1 MAFANGKKIK
11 LVAGFV
17 ASKLIYLKK
26 SKSYFPQSE
35 IKGKKY
41 GMEMDGYLPDPGT
54 TKHGIVA
61 DPDSIN
67 QPKIA
72 AVMDNMNTSC
82 ELDLWDELVEVES
95 FVDEI
100 AKPRGINL
108 ALSVQKEVM
117 ELNMCRSAQAVVV
130 TSAGFPLLTKAAKA
144 LDALEVG
151 GSKVCFQDP
160 DILGTIAESGLSRFI
175 PSDRMKEI
183 YEDAYLGQYSGAA
196 QVEIANTPIINTTGM
211 DAAPTISAQ
220 VIKDSNNN
228 VIGLK
233 PIKTVT
239 GSGTGSLI
247 AGVPYKVSGLKIRAA
262 SGIESDKDYIVIYNK
277 ELTGVDDN
285 KNPVYGYGIP
295 ELRLTVKGK
304 GTNNANAWMEHNTLT
319 GALSGDV
326 ATFTLTPLL
335 TAGKKYA
342 VGQCRTQDCLGY
354 DQYKFGNLPGSD
366 DSDVA
371 TVDGV
376 TVKMMQFGDGKN
388 GVKLIRLDMT
398 FCAKLYDH
406 RESVTTYTLLGDA

>member
-151 GSKVCFQDP
+151 GTKVCFQDP

-175 PSDRMKEI
+175 PSDKMKEI

-220 VIKDSNNN
+220 VIKDADNN

-233 PIKTVT
+233 PIKTVS

-247 AGVPYKVSGLKIRAA
+247 AGVPYKVTGLKIRAA

-304 GTNNANAWMEHNTLT
+304 GTNNANAWMEHDTLT

-335 TAGKKYA
+335 TASKHYQ
-342 VGQCRTQDCLGY
+342 VGQLRNAKALSFDAQ
-354 DQYKFGNLPGSD
+354 KFDDLPAAKQENVG
-366 DSDVA
+366 A
-371 TVDGV
+371 GEFITL
-376 TVKMMQFGDGKN
+376 KMQSAPVILN
-388 GVKLIRLDMT
+388 GVEYFRIDLPYVSKIFEPRQ
-398 FCAKLYDH
+398 
-406 RESVTTYTLLGDA
+406 SVTTYLLLD

>member
-1 MAFANGKKIK
+1 
-11 LVAGFV
+11 
-17 ASKLIYLKK
+17 
-26 SKSYFPQSE
+26 
-35 IKGKKY
+35 
-41 GMEMDGYLPDPGT
+41 
-54 TKHGIVA
+54 
-61 DPDSIN
+61 
-67 QPKIA
+67 
-72 AVMDNMNTSC
+72 
-82 ELDLWDELVEVES
+82 
-95 FVDEI
+95 
-100 AKPRGINL
+100 
-108 ALSVQKEVM
+108 
-117 ELNMCRSAQAVVV
+117 
-130 TSAGFPLLTKAAKA
+130 
-144 LDALEVG
+144 
-151 GSKVCFQDP
+151 
-160 DILGTIAESGLSRFI
+160 
-175 PSDRMKEI
+175 MKEI

-211 DAAPTISAQ
+211 DAAPTISSQ

-233 PIKTVT
+233 PIKTVS

-277 ELTGVDDN
+277 ELIGVDDN